1 MLSISLNRHSARL
14 SAEFEH
20 AETRCCSGTLPHN
33 LTGNAPPMA
42 AMASDKDIVRVMAL
56 IGEIGDRHLRPLAEI
71 KGVKSAADRPPVS
84 ISRLPAFNDE

>member
-1 MLSISLNRHSARL
+1 
-14 SAEFEH
+14 
-20 AETRCCSGTLPHN
+20 
-33 LTGNAPPMA
+33 MA